1 MPLEYEYPFKNYDKN
16 IVLSKMKEN
25 GAKKEGHY
33 IFRVIVFIH
42 PLNTPNT
49 YIRVRDEGK
58 RITMTYKYKNPDVEF
73 EDENEVIIDNFDQ
86 AVNILYGIGC
96 KKKYYYEKMR
106 EIWILRNSEIVFDN
120 TPGVPEV
127 MEIESKT
134 KKELD
139 SITKLLDLT
148 EYKYIRGKTTTTTE
162 ELYGFK
168 IPSTIDLLFKTVKK
182 VLGDSVIKNKK
193 IFNKVVG
200 EQKKLYNSLIK

>member
-1 MPLEYEYPFKNYDKN
+1 MPLEYEYPFRNYDKN
-16 IVLSKMKEN
+16 IVLSKMKAL

-58 RITMTYKYKNPDVEF
+58 RITMTYKYKDPAIEF
-73 EDENEVIIDNFDQ
+73 EDENEIIIDDFDQ
-86 AVNILYGIGC
+86 AVNILYGVGC

-106 EIWILRNSEIVFDN
+106 EIWVFQNSEIVFDN
-120 TPGVPEV
+120 NPGVPEI

-148 EYKYIRGKTTTTTE
+148 KYKYVKSKITITE
-162 ELYGFK
+162 ELYGFR
-168 IPSTIDLLFKTVKK
+168 ILSTVDLLFKTVKK

-193 IFNKVVG
+193 LFNKVTSD
-200 EQKKLYNSLIK
+200 QKKLFNSLYKK